1 MSKLDIRVL
10 RNLSDSKKRV
20 MTNVMQHL
28 EQRHEKKSS
37 KRWQYGVLTM
47 VLSVCI
53 GLFIYHQYKDAQ
65 QQASMIPPVLDEQ
78 MLELALQSDAKMNGK
93 NRLYRYSFDSFLMVE
108 SAFVYAQS
116 QGLAPTQSQVAKK
129 LEEVIDSFHYG
140 ELTLSE
146 RLSMLQMS
154 EEAFI
159 ESYAKPIAYKA
170 ATGDLLWDATKA
182 DYPNT
187 SDQVR
192 MWFVEQEAMRY
203 LEQHYHREIA
213 FLREKYKIPE
223 KENQMIYIRSGM
235 VVALKEYEFLVVS
248 GAFTGD
254 LTKLSADEI
263 VQKHTNGTW
272 FPLVNVPKALSV
284 GDRVEVQYSEA
295 IGGDGSRPFLDF
307 KDNIG
312 IKIVE
317 DYQ

>member
-1 MSKLDIRVL
+1 MSKVDIRVL

-20 MTNVMQHL
+20 ITNVMQHL

-37 KRWQYGVLTM
+37 KRWQYRVLTM
-47 VLSVCI
+47 ILSVCI
-53 GLFIYHQYKDAQ
+53 GLFIYHQYKDA

-116 QGLAPTQSQVAKK
+116 QGLAPTQSQIAKK
-129 LEEVIDSFHYG
+129 LEEVMDSFHYG

-182 DYPNT
+182 DYPHT

-192 MWFVEQEAMRY
+192 MWFVEQEAMAY
-203 LEQHYHREIA
+203 LEQHYHRELA
-213 FLREKYKIPE
+213 SLREKYKIPE
-223 KENQMIYIRSGM
+223 KFGQATYTRSGM

-248 GAFTGD
+248 GASASD
-254 LTKLSADEI
+254 LAKLSVDEI

-272 FPLVNVPKALSV
+272 FPLVKAPKKLSV
-284 GDRVEVQYSEA
+284 GDQVEVQYRKA
-295 IGGDGSRPFLDF
+295 IGGDAQSFIEF
-307 KDNIG
+307 KDTIG

-317 DYQ
+317 EY